1 MITTGYFDYLI
12 SNSSTPDEYDDG
24 NSFINN
30 TSTIEDSDESIFL
43 APRESTSD
51 LSVIIFS
58 NDSDDQLLDT
68 WSELGPDIAGPG
80 LFKDGGKGL
89 YSSPL
94 LVEAVDLAM
103 NSNVT
108 KQQEPISPLSLDTFG
123 LDDVHQVPCIIPD
136 VIVTSV
142 SDEQL
147 PASPDSSCDDSVF
160 SISIQDGLLG
170 IPTPSWSVNP
180 SSDTD
185 SEEQQPEESS
195 SASDT
200 SEEPDELDLTE
211 EEEAIL
217 ETLCIQVP
225 DIVPTVEELAENP
238 RVPVYVPVFS
248 RHNINSKVV
257 FPVRKP
263 SPPSTELAQR
273 RSSTFSD
280 NVNSMFGQVSASWAR
295 TKTEFRRPERT
306 NSIGS
311 MLSSKFAEI
320 RNAHAFN
327 RQTQEP
333 LPRTLERDPYD
344 SWPGIRTAIEAED
357 ESADEDSGDEDS
369 IGTVLKSALEYLKV

>member
-1 MITTGYFDYLI
+1 L
-12 SNSSTPDEYDDG
+12 STPDEYD
-24 NSFINN
+24 NSFISN
-30 TSTIEDSDESIFL
+30 TSTIEDSDESIL
-43 APRESTSD
+43 LTPHESTRG

-58 NDSDDQLLDT
+58 SDSNDQLLDT
-68 WSELGPDIAGPG
+68 WSELGPDVIGPS
-80 LFKDGGKGL
+80 LLKDGGSPS

-94 LVEAVDLAM
+94 LVEAVGLTM

-108 KQQEPISPLSLDTFG
+108 KQQEPISPLSLDGFG
-123 LDDVHQVPCIIPD
+123 LDDVHEVPSGTIPAV
-136 VIVTSV
+136 VITSV

-147 PASPDSSCDDSVF
+147 SASPDSSCDDSIF
-160 SISIQDGLLG
+160 SISSQDGLLG
-170 IPTPSWSVNP
+170 IPAPWWSVNP

-185 SEEQQPEESS
+185 SEEQQPEESLSSPSS

-200 SEEPDELDLTE
+200 SEEPDELDFTE

-217 ETLCIQVP
+217 ENLCIQVP
-225 DIVPTVEELAENP
+225 DIVPTLEELAENP
-238 RVPVYVPVFS
+238 RIPAYVPVFS

-263 SPPSTELAQR
+263 SPPSSELAQR

-280 NVNSMFGQVSASWAR
+280 NVNSMFSQVSASWAR
-295 TKTEFRRPERT
+295 TKAEFRRPERT

-327 RQTQEP
+327 RQTGEP

-344 SWPGIRTAIEAED
+344 SWPWIRTVIEAED
-357 ESADEDSGDEDS
+357 ESAGEDSGEEDS
-369 IGTVLKSALEYLKV
+369 IGTVFKSALEYFKV